1 MKNERVIDDHM
12 TLLLLFIIVPP
23 ILFATVEA
31 IPQDA
36 PLVWFF
42 SFIPSVATEHASISA
57 LVLGLLGQWLA
68 ITFVSFQMVK
78 QLRNAGRSETKRLFD
93 KSDRL

>member
-1 MKNERVIDDHM
+1 M
-12 TLLLLFIIVPP
+12 TLSFLIIIPP
-23 ILFATVEA
+23 ILFAIAETM
-31 IPQDA
+31 PQDA

-57 LVLGLLGQWLA
+57 LLLGLLGQWLA
-68 ITFVSFQMVK
+68 ITFVSFQMVR